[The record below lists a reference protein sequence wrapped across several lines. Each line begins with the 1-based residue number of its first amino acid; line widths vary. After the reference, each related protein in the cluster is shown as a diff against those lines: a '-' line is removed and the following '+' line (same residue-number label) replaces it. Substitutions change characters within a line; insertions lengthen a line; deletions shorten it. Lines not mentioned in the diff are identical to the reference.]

1 RGRGNKRRV
10 PLVSGWDGF
19 ESDGSLTM
27 VQQATTTTRTRLH
40 DLQDLGQSVWYDNI
54 SRGVLQSGRFRDLV
68 AAGISGVTSNPTIF
82 EKAITG
88 TSDYDAALR
97 AAPDR
102 TPAEIF
108 EVIATDDVR
117 AAADDLR
124 AVYDRTDGRDG
135 YVSIEVSPGLAH
147 DTEGSVAEARRLW
160 QTVDRPNLM
169 VKVPG
174 TPEGMP
180 AVTQLIA
187 EGINVNITLIF
198 ALSAHEQVMEA
209 YLAGLER
216 RAASG
221 APLSS
226 MASVAS
232 FFVSRVDTAV
242 DRKLDAAMSAAPDE
256 ASLRRLSSLRGMA
269 ATANAVQAYA
279 LFREVFSS
287 DRFQKLAARGAR
299 VQRPLWASTG
309 AKDPA
314 YSDIYYVESLAGADT
329 VNTMPPATIDAFMD
343 HGRIASR
350 LADRD
355 WANGMFAALPTVG
368 IDLNRVTADLL
379 DEGLVAFSKSFD
391 AVLDAVAKKRSAVH
405 AGGPVGQ

>member
-1 RGRGNKRRV
+1 
-10 PLVSGWDGF
+10 
-19 ESDGSLTM
+19 M
-27 VQQATTTTRTRLH
+27 VQQVSTTTRTRLH

-97 AAPDR
+97 DAPDR

-124 AVYDRTDGRDG
+124 AVYDRTEGRDG

-147 DTEGSVAEARRLW
+147 DTDGSVAEARRLW

-180 AVTQLIA
+180 AVTQLIG

-216 RAASG
+216 RVASG
-221 APLSS
+221 APLAS

-242 DRKLDAAMSAAPDE
+242 DRELDAAMSAAPNE

-287 DRFQKLAARGAR
+287 DRFQKLAAKGAR

-309 AKDPA
+309 TKDPA

-355 WANGMFAALPTVG
+355 WANGIFAALPTVG
-368 IDLNRVTADLL
+368 IDLGRVTADLL
-379 DEGLVAFSKSFD
+379 DDGIVAFSRSFD
-391 AVLDAVAKKRSAVH
+391 AVLDAISKKRAAVH
-405 AGGPVGQ
+405 AGGSAGR